1 MGTNMATILITGAS
15 RGIGAEMAR
24 QAAARG
30 DKVIATMREPAT
42 AELPDEIECHKLD
55 VKSEAGQLQLALQ
68 LGNRP
73 IDLLIC
79 NAGVFQGRGGINDA
93 HLNFAAWEN
102 TLMTNVAGVFF
113 TIRSFLPNLHAAQAA
128 NGSARIAVIS
138 SQMGSSEKADGQH
151 YAYRASKAAA
161 SNLVFNLA
169 HDLKADN
176 IAVGAYHPGWVQT
189 GMGGDTADV
198 TAADSASGLLSEFDA
213 LTMKRS
219 GCFRTWDGK
228 DHPK

>member
-1 MGTNMATILITGAS
+1 MSTILITGAS
-15 RGIGAEMAR
+15 RGIGAQMAI

-30 DKVIATMREPAT
+30 DDVIATMREPAT
-42 AELPDEIECHKLD
+42 ADLPDGIERHRLD
-55 VKSEAGQLQLALQ
+55 VKSEAGQLQLAME

-79 NAGVFQGRGGINDA
+79 NAGVFQGRGGIDDSG
-93 HLNFAAWEN
+93 LDFAAWEN

-113 TIRSFLPNLHAAQAA
+113 TIRTFLPNLRAAEA
-128 NGSARIAVIS
+128 GKIAVIS
-138 SQMGSSEKADGQH
+138 SQMGSSEQATGQH

-169 HDLKADN
+169 ADLKPEG
-176 IAVGAYHPGWVQT
+176 IAIGAWHPGWVQT
-189 GMGGDTADV
+189 DMGGASAAV
-198 TAADSASGLLSEFDA
+198 TAQDSAAGLLSEFNV
-213 LTMKRS
+213 LTMART

-228 DHPK
+228 DLPA